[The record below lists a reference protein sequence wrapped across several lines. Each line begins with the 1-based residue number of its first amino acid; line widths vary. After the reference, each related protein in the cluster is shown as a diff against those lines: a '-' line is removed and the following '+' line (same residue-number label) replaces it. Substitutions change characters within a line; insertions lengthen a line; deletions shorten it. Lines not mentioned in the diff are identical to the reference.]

1 MRAWREEQAKR
12 NKQRLQPISPQ
23 SKSSSS
29 LSLMMWISPLS
40 YRVEYRHEL
49 QLAREE
55 ERKEAAERALQ
66 EHRERE
72 KRLEV
77 VKQQAS

>member
-1 MRAWREEQAKR
+1 MT
-12 NKQRLQPISPQ
+12 
-23 SKSSSS
+23 
-29 LSLMMWISPLS
+29 WISAFF
-40 YRVEYRHEL
+40 YRVEYRHDL

-77 VKQQAS
+77 VRQQVS

>member
-1 MRAWREEQAKR
+1 M
-12 NKQRLQPISPQ
+12 
-23 SKSSSS
+23 
-29 LSLMMWISPLS
+29 
-40 YRVEYRHEL
+40 EYRHEL

-77 VKQQAS
+77 VKQQASSQYIRCFECLLVDPTSGESLVS

>member
-1 MRAWREEQAKR
+1 MEGGAGQTQQAKVTTDFTS
-12 NKQRLQPISPQ
+12 KQILFIPVSYDVDF
-23 SKSSSS
+23 SS
-29 LSLMMWISPLS
+29 LF